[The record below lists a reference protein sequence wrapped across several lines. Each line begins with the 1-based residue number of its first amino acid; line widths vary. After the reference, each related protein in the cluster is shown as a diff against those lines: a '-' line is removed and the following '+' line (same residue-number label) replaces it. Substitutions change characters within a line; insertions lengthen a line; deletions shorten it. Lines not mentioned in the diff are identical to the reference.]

1 MEHKQLYPVKWEKRC
16 LFYHIAAAR
25 VNAVTSWSV
34 SNKSYTAL
42 TYALLT
48 YATVHQEVL
57 DLIPKLIQKVS
68 LVFLKKKP
76 NNNPEYG
83 SWQCFFFDFVSFLVG
98 SVLMAQVR
106 YLQASCG
113 SHFF

>member
-16 LFYHIAAAR
+16 LSQHIAAAR

-68 LVFLKKKP
+68 LVFLKK
-76 NNNPEYG
+76 NLITTRSMEVD
-83 SWQCFFFDFVSFLVG
+83 S
-98 SVLMAQVR
+98 
-106 YLQASCG
+106 AS
-113 SHFF
+113 SSTLSLS